1 MERAFMAANRVGKTV
16 VGAYEVTVHLTGEY
30 PAWWEGRRFDRP
42 TDWWAASDTSETTR
56 DIVQLALLGPPGDYG
71 AGMIPHRHILTIAP
85 RRGVTDAVDLV
96 RVRHVSGGISTLGFK
111 AFEQGREK
119 FQGTAKHGIW
129 LDEES
134 SEAVYDECLVRLMTT
149 DGLMLVTFT
158 PLKGL
163 SAVALRFLPHLA
175 PTPEPEVERW

>member
-1 MERAFMAANRVGKTV
+1 
-16 VGAYEVTVHLTGEY
+16 
-30 PAWWEGRRFDRP
+30 
-42 TDWWAASDTSETTR
+42 
-56 DIVQLALLGPPGDYG
+56 
-71 AGMIPHRHILTIAP
+71 
-85 RRGVTDAVDLV
+85 V